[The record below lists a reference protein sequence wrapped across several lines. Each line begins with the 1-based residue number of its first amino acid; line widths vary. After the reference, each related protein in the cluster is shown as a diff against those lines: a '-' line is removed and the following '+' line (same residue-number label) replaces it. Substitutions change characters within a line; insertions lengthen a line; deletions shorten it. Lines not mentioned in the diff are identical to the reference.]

1 MLEIEKQKLHVPLRP
16 SKTPTINQ
24 TTPMWAARSID
35 KMVHHSHST
44 HWPMFRPAFF
54 DDPNE
59 WRMAEV
65 SRARSINSKRLAGIE
80 KLPPLT
86 FIFFCWL
93 FSYFWL
99 LVWWMEKKNISI
111 ANTWIAWPTRILR
124 QNAIFECWQ
133 KANIIRYMYACTDGY
148 AMPASNAFYITGHC
162 RLASSCHSTNR
173 INHIIR

>member
-86 FIFFCWL
+86 FIFF
-93 FSYFWL
+93 L
-99 LVWWMEKKNISI
+99 LTLLIFLVAGLVNGKKKTFRS
-111 ANTWIAWPTRILR
+111 RIHELHD
-124 QNAIFECWQ
+124 QLEFCAKMQ
-133 KANIIRYMYACTDGY
+133 S
-148 AMPASNAFYITGHC
+148 SNADRRRISLDICMYVRTGMPCQH
-162 RLASSCHSTNR
+162 RMHF
-173 INHIIR
+173 I